1 MDSEID
7 YIDIRLVTGERVL
20 KPRNYVVGF
29 CHFPGHKG
37 GITRKILQEHDCLNK
52 NCSFLEKYT
61 DNQYWDELKR
71 IQLKKSRR
79 KNKIQT
85 IKAEKAAIKRQF
97 DAITSIYYEIAL
109 CIIEELGYD
118 IKILDIK
125 KVPQMRKYA
134 LIYISSNPYNDWY
147 RYMELVHAFVS
158 KTGLYL
164 ELKHAKNIDGSY
176 ATF

>member
-1 MDSEID
+1 MA
-7 YIDIRLVTGERVL
+7 TG
-20 KPRNYVVGF
+20 
-29 CHFPGHKG
+29 
-37 GITRKILQEHDCLNK
+37 D
-52 NCSFLEKYT
+52 T

-71 IQLKKSRR
+71 IQLKKNRR

-85 IKAEKAAIKRQF
+85 IKAEKAAIKRHY

-125 KVPQMRKYA
+125 KVPNMRKYI
-134 LIYISSNPYNDWY
+134 LIYISHNPYNDWHQFIDVA
-147 RYMELVHAFVS
+147 RAFGK
-158 KTGLYL
+158 KTGHLL